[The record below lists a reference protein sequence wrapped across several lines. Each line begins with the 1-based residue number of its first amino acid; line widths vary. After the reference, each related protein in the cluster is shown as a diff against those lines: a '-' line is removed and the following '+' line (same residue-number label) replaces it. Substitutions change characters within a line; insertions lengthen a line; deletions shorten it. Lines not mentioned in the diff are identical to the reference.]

1 VNWKKSNELVATAV
15 AYEFT
20 KVVPDPLGVLVPY
33 TPIVPAT
40 APAAYAKL
48 VDNDTL
54 GISLLEPTLASAAR
68 IFENVSD
75 AVDSFLP

>member
-15 AYEFT
+15 EYVST
-20 KVVPDPLGVLVPY
+20 RVVVAPVVALVPN

-40 APAAYAKL
+40 APAAYVKL
-48 VDNDTL
+48 VDNVTL